1 MMKYTVKYS
10 TLFKKSFKKCMKRG
24 CDSEEFKTI
33 ISILGETGTLP
44 PKYKLHPLKGNYKGA
59 WNVISIQIGC
69 WYGSKMTKS

>member
-33 ISILGETGTLP
+33 ISILALIPQHFDLTLF
-44 PKYKLHPLKGNYKGA
+44 
-59 WNVISIQIGC
+59 IS
-69 WYGSKMTKS
+69 S